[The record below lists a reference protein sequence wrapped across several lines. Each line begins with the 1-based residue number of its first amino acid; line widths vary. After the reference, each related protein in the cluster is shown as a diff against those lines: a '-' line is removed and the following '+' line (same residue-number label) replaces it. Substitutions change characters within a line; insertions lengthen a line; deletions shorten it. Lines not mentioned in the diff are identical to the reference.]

1 MKNILSKL
9 TLLGFLSFSL
19 FTFAQTAVDDI
30 PYKLAKNYFV
40 RNDYPDKEIHIF
52 RITSQKKFDDIFG
65 AATLMGEEGKPTE
78 IDFTKSDVIA
88 LINDSSNNIA
98 DLKINSLKQTKGKIN
113 LNYSFSQTA
122 AQSYQSRHFALLI
135 VDKKYTG
142 ALSAMRTAGDTP
154 LVGSDINEFGCKP
167 STGYTWSV
175 INNKCIQIFA
185 ENGKTLTGSIGKTG
199 LIFSTN
205 KKEAELIFFQ
215 YGEYPQNVVL
225 KNVPK
230 SKIWKNGNLSL
241 SLVKEDY
248 ILRDKKTELAK
259 GK

>member
-1 MKNILSKL
+1 MKIILLKL

-19 FTFAQTAVDDI
+19 FAFAETVVENI

-40 RNDYPDKEIHIF
+40 RNDYPNKEIHII
-52 RITSQKKFDDIFG
+52 RIASQQKFDDIFG
-65 AATLMGEEGKPTE
+65 AAALVGEDGKPTE
-78 IDFTKSDVIA
+78 IDFSKRDVIA
-88 LINDSSNNIA
+88 LINDSSNNISG
-98 DLKINSLKQTKGKIN
+98 LNINSLKQSKGKIN
-113 LNYSFSQTA
+113 LNYSFTQIV
-122 AQSYQSRHFALLI
+122 AQSYQSRHSALLI

-142 ALSAMRTAGDTP
+142 TLSAMRTAGDTP

-175 INNKCIQIFA
+175 INNKCIQTFE
-185 ENGKTLTGSIGKTG
+185 ENGKILTGSIGKTA

-205 KKEAELIFFQ
+205 KKEAELIHFQ

-230 SKIWKNGNLSL
+230 TKIWKNRNLSL
-241 SLVKEDY
+241 SLEKENY